1 MRRCYWKYFL
11 FGCFLPYVCLAQES
25 GAEQQIT
32 IPSTPAFSI
41 LSFEPAAVM
50 KPVSNKD
57 LATDVLSA
65 FDQQGKL
72 LVNLGL
78 EFSPYWLVSRPTL
91 SQKEYLNPN
100 PGQAFLQSL
109 SISAA
114 TVKDSANGDNKLGA
128 GFRFKILNGQP
139 VDSLAIVQ
147 TRMQQ
152 YGLLQ
157 NFISAANVFVGSQ
170 IKTRQEAVDW
180 VLKQCKAKQI
190 DSSFSNS
197 FQEAADTIIQNFQDQ
212 KQDIRNFLDELK
224 KKLEADNQAL
234 KKDLSRLLYQRKG
247 FVLEF
252 AGASGFNT
260 TQRNAWEKIGL
271 WTTASYFVSRSDL
284 FSATVRFMN
293 RNSDTAHANFDMGF
307 AYLKEGDRYNFS
319 LEGLL
324 RWYWSQ
330 VPVIQGSERF
340 FKKEN
345 GFSYRIAAQASYRL
359 MKDISVNLSLGK
371 DFEDV
376 SISSSGF
383 FSILGFNYSL
393 FTRRNIE

>member
-1 MRRCYWKYFL
+1 MRRYYRNSFLLVCLFL
-11 FGCFLPYVCLAQES
+11 FAGLTSVAGQ
-25 GAEQQIT
+25 EQQLT

-65 FDQQGKL
+65 FDQHGKL
-72 LVNLGL
+72 LMNLGL
-78 EFSPYWLVSRPTL
+78 EFSPYWLASRPTL

-100 PGQAFLQSL
+100 PGQAFLQSF

-139 VDSLAIVQ
+139 VDSLSIVQ
-147 TRMQQ
+147 ANQKQ
-152 YGLLQ
+152 YELLQ
-157 NFISAANVFVGSQ
+157 NFISAAKAFAGSRFN
-170 IKTRQEAVDW
+170 TRQEAVDW
-180 VLKQCKAKQI
+180 VMEQCRKQQI

-197 FQEAADTIIQNFQDQ
+197 FQEAADAIIQNFQDQ
-212 KQDIRNFLDELK
+212 KQDIRKFLDELK

-234 KKDLSRLLYQRKG
+234 KKNMSRLLYQRKG

-271 WTTASYFVSRSDL
+271 WTTASYFVSRNDL

-293 RNSDTAHANFDMGF
+293 RNSDTAHANCDLGF
-307 AYLKEGDRYNFS
+307 AYLKEGDLYNFS
-319 LEGLL
+319 LEGML

-330 VPVIQGSERF
+330 VPVIQGTERF
-340 FKKEN
+340 FRKEN

-359 MKDISVNLSLGK
+359 MNDISVNLSLGK